1 MKSMRVEHHPIL
13 GDMEKQQRVT
23 IYFDNQPYEAY
34 KGDTIASALLASGV
48 RTLRVHEDKET
59 PRGIYCNIGHCF
71 ECRVTVNGVNT
82 VRACVTSVEENMVI
96 ESGKSFAT
104 SSQKGGQL

>member
-1 MKSMRVEHHPIL
+1 MRVEHHPIL
-13 GDMEKQQRVT
+13 GELEKQQMVK
-23 IYFDNQPYEAY
+23 IYFDSKQYEAY
-34 KGDTIASALLASGV
+34 KGDTIASALLAAGV

-82 VRACVTSVEENMVI
+82 VRACLTPVEDDMVI
-96 ESGKSFAT
+96 ESGKSFAG